1 MTDLEK
7 AKHIVEN
14 LMFPTETFIKWLG
27 VELIEVGVGYA
38 QIRMLVRE
46 DMLNGH
52 QTAHGGISYSLADTC
67 FAYCSNSLGKKAVS
81 IETSISHTRPIFP
94 KDILIATSSLENHSK
109 RLAIFHITVKNQHD
123 KVVALFK
130 GTVFIKE
137 EDWV

>member
-1 MTDLEK
+1 MNDLEK

-14 LMFPTETFIKWLG
+14 LMFPAETFIKWLG
-27 VELIEVGVGYA
+27 IEILEVGVGYA
-38 QIRMLVRE
+38 QVRMLVRE

-94 KDILIATSSLENHSK
+94 RDVLIATSSLENQSK
-109 RLAIFHITVKNQHD
+109 SLAIFNVVVKNQHD

-130 GTVFIKE
+130 GTVFVKDE
-137 EDWV
+137 NWV